1 MQNTGPDYNKVSFVS
16 ERGMTLIDV
25 SILTIIF
32 SLLFLGLLQQMKLD
46 QRRVFDVSYAA
57 DLEEIT
63 DAINHHLMM
72 NAELPLPA
80 DPTLDISDPDF
91 GVPVAAGPPL
101 SECNLTGA
109 ATDGVIC
116 RPGSRDTNID
126 GDGTVANHY
135 GEQVFIGALPVTA
148 LGLLPEDGLDA
159 YGNKYTYAVTVA
171 STDASTV
178 GDDRGVIRMVS
189 SQERTEDAFETF
201 RDVHYVVV
209 SHGQNGEG
217 AYLRNGDRPNSCLS
231 IREQQ
236 QIAANPDDPPETYI
250 QAENENCDDDGVFAV
265 VTTGD
270 DSVAVNAQVLPD
282 SFYLGD
288 GGDYVDDLV
297 RYEQSLF
304 GDFWTSRGQS
314 DGTVDVF
321 MTSGED
327 GVSKVGI
334 NTGLDELFG
343 QLNVDGDVLTEKLVT
358 TRLCNNERNM
368 CFTVDNVVN
377 AEPASDSNLKCYTR
391 GVKAVFLSGGNVNNY
406 QATKTC
412 DIDTHVTA
420 SYDLGT
426 EDVDGTI
433 CPNGASGLNSEGKL
447 RCK

>member
-1 MQNTGPDYNKVSFVS
+1 
-16 ERGMTLIDV
+16 
-25 SILTIIF
+25 
-32 SLLFLGLLQQMKLD
+32 
-46 QRRVFDVSYAA
+46 
-57 DLEEIT
+57 
-63 DAINHHLMM
+63 
-72 NAELPLPA
+72 
-80 DPTLDISDPDF
+80 
-91 GVPVAAGPPL
+91 
-101 SECNLTGA
+101 
-109 ATDGVIC
+109 
-116 RPGSRDTNID
+116 
-126 GDGTVANHY
+126 
-135 GEQVFIGALPVTA
+135 
-148 LGLLPEDGLDA
+148 
-159 YGNKYTYAVTVA
+159 
-171 STDASTV
+171 
-178 GDDRGVIRMVS
+178 
-189 SQERTEDAFETF
+189 
-201 RDVHYVVV
+201 
-209 SHGQNGEG
+209 
-217 AYLRNGDRPNSCLS
+217 
-231 IREQQ
+231 
-236 QIAANPDDPPETYI
+236 
-250 QAENENCDDDGVFAV
+250 
-265 VTTGD
+265 
-270 DSVAVNAQVLPD
+270 PD